1 MTRWTDF
8 VKDYAT
14 ENKLSYGCALSKK
27 ACSVAYRHS
36 RITGGYDMK
45 EDRFGIADTI
55 RKKDAKRKKIKVSQ
69 FR

>member
-8 VKDYAT
+8 VKEYAA

-27 ACSVAYRHS
+27 ACSVAYHNDRMRGS
-36 RITGGYDMK
+36 YDMK